1 MADEIGAESERRS
14 LSRRAVIAG
23 GAVAAAGVVGG
34 GVILSVRDRG
44 ATAAPAEP
52 AATTAPVRPADI
64 SLAVGEFDAV
74 EGISP
79 FTTPLEDH
87 FLIDAATTKPVVD
100 VDSWSLSIG
109 GPFVSNPMT
118 LRYEDLLSFEHVTR
132 QLAMVCISNPVG
144 SDLLS
149 NSVWT
154 GVPLPALLDA
164 AGIDDASNPERQIFT
179 RGADGYSAGFRA
191 PLAYDGRTA
200 MVALF
205 MNGEPLPTVH
215 GFPARLVM
223 AGEYAQNSALKWL
236 ESIEVTDFLGVD
248 GFWIR
253 RGWAKEAPVKTSSR
267 IDTHTS
273 GDQLSP
279 GAQVIAGVAWA
290 PSHGIER
297 VEVGIADVANP
308 EEITWEDATIGSV
321 ESDETWVQWR
331 YDWDAPAGEWAV
343 WVRATDKSGFTQS
356 STVVPAAPDGAEGH
370 HAAVLRV

>member
-1 MADEIGAESERRS
+1 MDNEIGGEDERRS

-34 GVILSVRDRG
+34 VILSVRDRG
-44 ATAAPAEP
+44 VTATPAEP
-52 AATTAPVRPADI
+52 AATTAPARPADI
-64 SLAVGEFDAV
+64 SLPVGEFDAV

-370 HAAVLRV
+370 HSAFLRV

>member
-1 MADEIGAESERRS
+1 MDNEIGGEDERRS

-23 GAVAAAGVVGG
+23 GAVAAAGVVG

-52 AATTAPVRPADI
+52 AATTAPARPADI
-64 SLAVGEFDAV
+64 SLPVGEFDAV

-118 LRYEDLLSFEHVTR
+118 LRYEDLLSFEHVTC

-223 AGEYAQNSALKWL
+223 AGEYAQNSAMKWL

-279 GAQVIAGVAWA
+279 GPQVIAGVAWA

-370 HAAVLRV
+370 HSAVLRV

>member
-1 MADEIGAESERRS
+1 MDNEIGGEDERRS

-23 GAVAAAGVVGG
+23 GAVAAAGVVG

-64 SLAVGEFDAV
+64 SLPVGEFDAV

-223 AGEYAQNSALKWL
+223 AGEYAQNSAMKWL

-279 GAQVIAGVAWA
+279 GPQVIAGVAWA

-370 HAAVLRV
+370 HSAVLRV

>member
-1 MADEIGAESERRS
+1 MADEIGAESERQS

-44 ATAAPAEP
+44 VTATPAAPI
-52 AATTAPVRPADI
+52 RPTDI
-64 SLAVGEFDAV
+64 SLPIGEFDSID
-74 EGISP
+74 GISS

-205 MNGEPLPTVH
+205 MNGKPLPTVH

-356 STVVPAAPDGAEGH
+356 STIVPAAPDGAEGH

>member
-1 MADEIGAESERRS
+1 M
-14 LSRRAVIAG
+14 IAG

-34 GVILSVRDRG
+34 GIVLSVRDRG
-44 ATAAPAEP
+44 ATTAPAV
-52 AATTAPVRPADI
+52 PVRPADI
-64 SLAVGEFDAV
+64 SLPVGEFDAV

-87 FLIDAATTKPVVD
+87 FFIDAANQRPVLD
-100 VDSWSLSIG
+100 RDTYSLRVG
-109 GPFVSNPMT
+109 GPFARNPLTLSYDDLVAREQVS
-118 LRYEDLLSFEHVTR
+118 R
-132 QLAMVCISNPVG
+132 QICLACVSNPVG
-144 SDLLS
+144 GKLVS
-149 NSVWT
+149 NLVWT
-154 GVPLPALLDA
+154 GVPLSVLLDE
-164 AGIDDASNPERQIFT
+164 AGIEDPIDPEIQVFST
-179 RGADGYSAGFRA
+179 GADGYTAGFRA

-200 MVALF
+200 MVALL
-205 MNGEPLPTVH
+205 MNGEPLPAAH

-223 AGEYAQNSALKWL
+223 AGEFAYTSATKWL
-236 ESIEVTDFLGVD
+236 ESIELNEFDEVSA
-248 GFWIR
+248 FWQI

-308 EEITWEDATIGSV
+308 EEITWQDATIGSV

-370 HAAVLRV
+370 HSAFLRV

>member
-44 ATAAPAEP
+44 VTATPAAPI
-52 AATTAPVRPADI
+52 RPTDI
-64 SLAVGEFDAV
+64 SLPIGEFDSID
-74 EGISP
+74 GISS

-267 IDTHTS
+267 IDTPTS
-273 GDQLSP
+273 GDQLNP

-370 HAAVLRV
+370 HSAFLRV